1 MSDAEI
7 CKLHTSQAV
16 KISQLFGGRAQGRK
30 ILTKVTSIHQL

>member
-16 KISQLFGGRAQGRK
+16 KISQLFGGRAQRK
-30 ILTKVTSIHQL
+30 KNIN